1 MRRGV
6 TTWDRGSN
14 RESISLLYN
23 EPGAEI
29 RKSIQFSD
37 YEVFISHKGEDLE
50 IAEKI
55 GELLSSR
62 GVSGYLDRWDPSVDG
77 DSVELEIY
85 LRNVIRDTPYILAV
99 VTQKTSMSWWVPF
112 EIGVARE
119 TASQVAT
126 CVSIDD
132 LPPRSKIYLPS
143 YLRSWPILVT
153 DAEITKWA
161 DAVASFRR
169 TPLSFG
175 AGYIEKSIESTGI
188 DILEEYGIV
197 EFL

>member
-23 EPGAEI
+23 EPGVEV
-29 RKSIQFSD
+29 RKSLWFSD
-37 YEVFISHKGEDLE
+37 FDVFISHKGEDLE
-50 IAEKI
+50 IAEKT

-77 DSVELEIY
+77 DSDELEIY

-119 TASQVAT
+119 TDSWVAT
-126 CVSIDD
+126 YVAIDN
-132 LPPRSKIYLPS
+132 LPPRNKIYLPS
-143 YLRSWPILVT
+143 YLRIWPILVT
-153 DAEITKWA
+153 DTELTNWA
-161 DAVASFRR
+161 DAVTSSRR
-169 TPLSFG
+169 ESLSFG
-175 AGYIEKSIESTGI
+175 AGYIEKSTERPGI